1 MAVVSKNKP
10 IPINELAK
18 EDVLEDDN
26 AVADSDIPDLADKF
40 SNRPQNGN
48 GNPMQSITKEWS
60 AEFEDVFL
68 MLPEG

>member
-60 AEFEDVFL
+60 EESEDVFF